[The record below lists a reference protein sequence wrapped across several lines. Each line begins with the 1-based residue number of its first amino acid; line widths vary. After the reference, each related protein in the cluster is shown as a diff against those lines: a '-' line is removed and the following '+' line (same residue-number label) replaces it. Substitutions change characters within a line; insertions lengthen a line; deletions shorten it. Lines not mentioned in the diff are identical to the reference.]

1 MKLIL
6 ANNQSQKFT
15 DFYQDLAQRAPEP
28 FVYDAYASILFCF
41 DTRSSRPATAWLT
54 STGQSLEDFD
64 GVYINGYLNT
74 YELAVT
80 TAATLDALDIPY
92 VNSELHDAPSLSK
105 LSSYA
110 KLAANGVSMPK
121 TYAGAK
127 RALMSGL
134 ENYVDIKFP
143 AILKRADADRG
154 IDNYKV
160 SSKQQVQELL
170 ADHDDRSLWVLQDF
184 IENDGFYLV
193 SIYDSKPAFVI
204 FRSLEERPD
213 HNELKAHMFKPQ
225 GGANASLLEVA
236 DAPQK
241 LVETS
246 VKAAAV
252 MRREVG
258 SVDSIYDAATDTVY
272 VLEVNYNPQLVTIS
286 TFKEARQA
294 AFLQNLANIKKH

>member
-6 ANNQSQKFT
+6 ANNQSSKFT
-15 DFYQDLAQRAPEP
+15 DFYSNLAQQSPEP
-28 FVYDAYASILFCF
+28 FVYDAYAAILFCF
-41 DTRSSRPATAWLT
+41 DTCAPKPATAWLT
-54 STGQSLEDFD
+54 STNQSLEDFD

-92 VNSELHDAPSLSK
+92 VNSELRDAPSLSK
-105 LSSYA
+105 LSAYA
-110 KLAANGVSMPK
+110 KLAANGVSIPK

-127 RALMSGL
+127 RALLAGI
-134 ENYVDIKFP
+134 EQYVDIQFP

-160 SSKQQVQELL
+160 RSKEQVCELL
-170 ADHDDRSLWVLQDF
+170 ANHEDRSLWVLQDF

-193 SIYDSKPAFVI
+193 SVYDRKPAFAI

-225 GGANASLLEVA
+225 GGANARLIDVA
-236 DAPQK
+236 DAPQT
-241 LVETS
+241 LIDVS

-252 MRREVG
+252 MHREVG
-258 SVDSIYDAATDTVY
+258 SVDSIYDAATDSVY

-286 TFKEARQA
+286 TFKEVRQQV
-294 AFLQNLANIKKH
+294 FLDNLTNIKKH